1 MPVQLLYGLAA
12 ALGALLGM
20 ANPYLHFPP
29 AILALPAG
37 LLALAMDAPTG
48 RLAFKRCWLAASL
61 GCLGCLAWVYW
72 PVHHFGGV
80 HWLLALPVPV
90 LLAMAMAV
98 YFGLFG
104 LLAHHAMQ
112 RLTPLVALPLLAAA
126 WGGMELG
133 MGTLLSGF
141 PWVVLSGAF
150 GPWPMMLQAA
160 AYVGSL
166 GLSVLLALAGM
177 GIAAS
182 RRTMLAPVLSAFV
195 LSALVAL
202 GWGRMQGFQ
211 DTGPQ
216 HTVAIA
222 QGNIDQSVKW
232 DPSYQKSTVETYVAL
247 SRRAAE
253 HTPELVVWPET
264 SMPYYFQDETPL
276 REPVLRFVEESGIP
290 VLLGSPGYRMQAAVG
305 SGNGYELFNRA
316 FLVAKGQASANG
328 RASIVGQY
336 DKEHLVPFGEYMPL
350 PSWLP
355 MEKLVSGVGD
365 FIPGRD
371 QKPMEIGEMDLG
383 VLVCYEA
390 IFPEQAQER
399 VRQGANLLV
408 NISNDAWFGATSAP
422 LQHLYLTA
430 LRAVEQGR
438 WIVRST
444 NTGISAYIDPLGRI
458 QLAGP
463 QFEALSAA
471 AVVRSRTETTLY
483 HALHTPLRIA
493 LIALTT
499 LLGGIIILRGK
510 HTRPGERR

>member
-90 LLAMAMAV
+90 LLSMAMAV

-104 LLAHHAMQ
+104 LLAHHAMR
-112 RLTPLVALPLLAAA
+112 RLGPLVALPLLAAA
-126 WGGMELG
+126 WGGMELA

-166 GLSVLLALAGM
+166 GLSVLLALVGL

-195 LSALVAL
+195 LSALVAV
-202 GWGRMQGFQ
+202 GWGRMQAFQ
-211 DTGPQ
+211 DSGPQ

-232 DPSYQKSTVETYVAL
+232 DPTYQQGTVDTYVAL
-247 SRRAAE
+247 SRQALERK
-253 HTPELVVWPET
+253 PELVVWPET
-264 SMPYYFQDETPL
+264 AMPFYFQDETPL
-276 REPVLRFVEESGIP
+276 REPVLRFVEDTGVP
-290 VLLGSPGYRMQAAVG
+290 VLVGAPGYRMQASLNPG
-305 SGNGYELFNRA
+305 GGYELFNRA
-316 FLVAKGQASANG
+316 FLVVRDQSA
-328 RASIVGQY
+328 RVGIAGLY

-355 MEKLVSGVGD
+355 MDKLVNGVGD

-371 QKPMEIGEMDLG
+371 QKPIQSGEMDLG

-390 IFPEQAQER
+390 IFPELAQER

-458 QLAGP
+458 QVAGP

-471 AVVRSRTETTLY
+471 AVVRSRAETTLY

-493 LIALTT
+493 LAALTA
-499 LLGGIIILRGK
+499 LLVGLIILRGK
-510 HTRPGERR
+510 HARPGASR

>member
-1 MPVQLLYGLAA
+1 MSATLRPVLLGAVA
-12 ALGALLGM
+12 ALGALVGL
-20 ANPYLHFPP
+20 ANPYLHFPL

-37 LLALAMDAPTG
+37 LLALAMDADSPRT
-48 RLAFKRCWLAASL
+48 AFKRCWVAASF

-72 PVHHFGGV
+72 PVHHYGGV

-104 LLAHHAMQ
+104 LVAHLAME
-112 RLTPLVALPLLAAA
+112 RLAPALALPLLACA
-126 WGGMELG
+126 WATMELG

-150 GPWPMMLQAA
+150 GPWPLMLQAT

-166 GLSVLLALAGM
+166 GLSALLALAGF
-177 GIAAS
+177 GIAAA
-182 RRTMLAPVLSAFV
+182 RRTMFAPVLSAAI

-202 GWGRMQGFQ
+202 GWARMQGFQ
-211 DTGPQ
+211 ETGAQ

-222 QGNIDQSVKW
+222 QGNIDQSLKW
-232 DPSYQKSTVETYVAL
+232 DPQYQQETVERYVGL
-247 SRRAAE
+247 SRQAVAE
-253 HTPELVVWPET
+253 HKPELVVWPET
-264 SMPYYFQDETPL
+264 AMPYYFQDETPL
-276 REPVLRFVEESGIP
+276 RAPVLRFAEATSVP
-290 VLLGSPGYRMQAAVG
+290 VLVGAPGYQRLPDG
-305 SGNGYELFNRA
+305 GFTLFNRA
-316 FLVAKGQASANG
+316 FLVARTGSGLAEVTGK
-328 RASIVGQY
+328 Y

-355 MEKLVSGVGD
+355 MEKLVNGVGD
-365 FIPGRD
+365 FVPGRD
-371 QKPMEIGEMDLG
+371 QRPILSGGMALG

-399 VRQGANLLV
+399 VRQGANLIV

-444 NTGISAYIDPLGRI
+444 NTGISAFIDPLGRI
-458 QLAGP
+458 QVAGP
-463 QFEALSAA
+463 QFKPLSAA

-483 HALHTPLRIA
+483 HALHAPLRIA
-493 LIALTT
+493 FCALTA
-499 LLGGIIILRGK
+499 LLAGLIILRGK
-510 HTRPGERR
+510 HTRPGARR